1 MPIKTVGFIGLGVMG
16 ASMAA
21 HLLGGGYELI
31 VFNRTKEKA
40 EPLLA
45 KGAKWAETPAEVA
58 SGAEVVVTI
67 VGYPK
72 DGEDV
77 YLGPNGI
84 LETKKG
90 EGRRRSRRAGFRRRH
105 RREERPARHCGRR
118 RPGGVRRAEADF

>member
-16 ASMAA
+16 ASMASL
-21 HLLGGGYELI
+21 LLGGGYDLT
-31 VFNRTKEKA
+31 VYNRTKEKA

-58 SGAEVVVTI
+58 ASSEVVITI

-72 DGEDV
+72 DVEDV

-84 LETKKG
+84 LEKKTG
-90 EGRRRSRRAGFRRRH
+90 VYAVDMPTSSPILAMRSFK
-105 RREERPARHCGRR
+105 
-118 RPGGVRRAEADF
+118 